1 MSLTARLA
9 VMTLLAATVLLG
21 AACRRSDP
29 PQPTATPPAPAPA
42 AGAPVS
48 TAIPTP
54 RPTPTP
60 VPIDPAELLREAGEA
75 VSGLS
80 SFHFRLEH
88 DKGSTEITTGLFVE
102 DAEGDVVNP
111 DRISVEFSGTFG
123 TGFAIRARLITVT
136 DTSYMTNPLSG
147 KWEAV
152 PVGVSPLGFFSP
164 SRGIAA
170 MTAQVNEPRLLD
182 EAAAKGAYR
191 IAGLLPTSALS
202 SLLGK
207 TLPDASVAVELSID
221 AETLFLTKARI
232 VGKVTS
238 SDEDDLVRIITLSAF
253 NEPVLIEAPTLE

>member
-29 PQPTATPPAPAPA
+29 PQPTATPPPLTSATGA
-42 AGAPVS
+42 APVS
-48 TAIPTP
+48 PATLTP
-54 RPTPTP
+54 APTP

-123 TGFAIRARLITVT
+123 TGFAIRARLITVM

-152 PVGVSPLGFFSP
+152 PVEVSPLGFFSP
-164 SRGIAA
+164 TRGIAA
-170 MTAQVNEPRLLD
+170 MTAQVNDPRLLD

-207 TLPDASVAVELSID
+207 TLPGASVAVELSID

-232 VGKVTS
+232 VGNVTS
-238 SDEDDLVRIITLSAF
+238 SDEDNLVRIITLSAF